1 MDDRRTKRKST
12 VRHAPSSKPAAPQSA
27 SNPSTLLG
35 PLLDAFLAAQ
45 RSDTLP
51 AWLQARP
58 RLARGYARRLLEPL
72 WRVAGN
78 ALPRDACAPQPWQLL
93 LRALLAELRPDR
105 QPGLQDIA
113 ESSWRQP
120 SADWRPLL
128 ALACLHGVL
137 KVPALP
143 GQYQGRMRE
152 APADQL
158 CALWDVAPSTVYRSV
173 DKGRRLLGEALLRP
187 MLGPARIARQQALQ
201 HEVHQLLALDGLPER
216 AAWHQRQARNAL
228 AAQDGLAALW
238 HLLQAGDASGFVA
251 GLQRFAQ
258 ALTLSPDTDAL
269 LQQAGS
275 LPLDAAGRA
284 RLALADA
291 ALRRAR
297 GEAVAEC
304 RACELALRLAHMA
317 GDALL
322 LGRAYGALGRYHE
335 MRDPAQAYACF
346 QDSADYLRQAGVP
359 DTLTD
364 ASLLDECANTLVHLA
379 WWYLLR
385 NDPRAEPLLQRAQ
398 ALQEHSPRAL
408 DTQALLAQTWGE
420 YWRRRGQFEEAL
432 LHKYRALH
440 LYQRLDDRQGM
451 VKAYCNLSLI
461 HGEAKDF
468 PRAIECS
475 QHVLEM
481 ARSGAVE
488 PETVASTHLNLGA
501 AYYWQN
507 RWDAAI
513 THYGHA
519 LRIARDTHLVV
530 LVGRAH
536 YNLAEA
542 HYKRFQALGRAD
554 DELRG
559 DAHTAAA
566 LATWPPEGD
575 AAPAEATRR
584 LKRDILGPRD
594 TDSYDR
600 LLPGE
605 FAAHFPEL
613 LAVQRQ
619 RAALALPL
627 PPGEQ
632 ASAHL
637 AIAMAYLAV
646 SVKEREAALAVIQ
659 RHGLDEQ
666 FRAEF
671 ERLRQAFDRSQSRR
685 EQLAEAWRQRA
696 ADLLPAPSR
705 SAVLEHLLGDGA
717 LAKSRYAALCSV
729 GLTTAS
735 KHLGLLAERGLLV
748 QVGRGARTSYRLAA

>member
-1 MDDRRTKRKST
+1 MKRKAH
-12 VRHAPSSKPAAPQSA
+12 VQPAPSLKPAAPHPVA
-27 SNPSTLLG
+27 NPSALLG
-35 PLLDAFLAAQ
+35 PLLDAFLAAL

-72 WRVAGN
+72 WRVAGD
-78 ALPRDACAPQPWQLL
+78 ALPHEACAQEPWLLL
-93 LRALLAELRPDR
+93 LRALLAQLRPDR

-120 SADWRPLL
+120 SPEWRPLL
-128 ALACLHGVL
+128 ALACHHGVL
-137 KVPALP
+137 AVPALP
-143 GQYQGRMRE
+143 GQYRARTRE
-152 APADQL
+152 APADLL

-173 DKGRRLLGEALLRP
+173 DRGRRLLCEALLRP
-187 MLGPARIARQQALQ
+187 LQGTARLARQQALQ
-201 HEVHQLLALDGLPER
+201 HEVHRLLGLAGPSER
-216 AAWHQRQARNAL
+216 LAWHRRQAQRAME
-228 AAQDGLAALW
+228 AQDGVAALW
-238 HLLQAGDASGFVA
+238 HLLQAGDAPGVVA
-251 GLQRFAQ
+251 GLQRFAPT
-258 ALTLSPDTDAL
+258 LTQSPDTDAL
-269 LQQAGS
+269 LAQADA

-284 RLALADA
+284 QLALADA

-297 GEAVAEC
+297 GEAAAEC
-304 RACELALRLAHMA
+304 RACELALRQAHVA
-317 GDALL
+317 GDTLL

-335 MRDPAQAYACF
+335 LRDPALAYACF

-359 DTLTD
+359 DRVAD
-364 ASLLDECANTLVHLA
+364 PALLDECANTLVHLA

-408 DTQALLAQTWGE
+408 ETQALLAQTWGE
-420 YWRRRGQFEEAL
+420 FWRRSGQFQEAL

-440 LYQRLDDRQGM
+440 LYQRQGDRQGM

-475 QHVLEM
+475 QRVLEM
-481 ARSGAVE
+481 ARSGMVE

-501 AYYWQN
+501 AFYWQN

-513 THYGHA
+513 GQYEQA
-519 LRIARDTHLVV
+519 LQIARDKHLVV

-536 YNLAEA
+536 FNLAEA

-584 LKRDILGPRD
+584 LKRDILGPRE

-627 PPGEQ
+627 APREQ
-632 ASAHL
+632 ARAHL

-646 SVKEREAALAVIQ
+646 SVKEREAAVAVIR
-659 RHGLDEQ
+659 RHALDEQ
-666 FRAEF
+666 FRAEL
-671 ERLRQAFDRSQSRR
+671 ERLRQVFDHSRSRE
-685 EQLAEAWRQRA
+685 EQLAEAWRRRA
-696 ADLLPAPSR
+696 GDLLPAPGR
-705 SAVLEHLLGDGA
+705 AAVLAELLEAGA
-717 LAKSRYAALCSV
+717 IGKSRYAALCTV

-735 KHLGLLAERGLLV
+735 KHLGLLAARGLLV
-748 QVGRGARTSYRLAA
+748 QVGRGPRTSYRLAEDG